1 MYIVFLKWFIASFI
15 VLLLISYSIVAFYI
29 GFDKTFHTFFED
41 PIQDKLMLLAPSI
54 VVSILLTK
62 WQLKNE

>member
-15 VLLLISYSIVAFYI
+15 VLLLISYSIVTFYI
-29 GFDKTFHTFFED
+29 GFDKTFPTFFEG